1 MAIIY
6 PLALP
11 TTTGIANITLTARNT
26 IGITTSPFTLK
37 QQVQQHAG
45 QRWEAMVT
53 LPPLSRAEADEWV
66 SFLMKLRGSF
76 GTFLLGDPNA
86 TTPRG
91 VAATSYP
98 SDTPLVNGASQTGAE
113 LAVDNMTASI
123 TDYLRAGD
131 YFQLGGGQNSRLYK
145 ILNDVNTDASGEATF
160 DIWPNLRSSP
170 NDNDVLTFSTPQ
182 TVFRLANNQTDF
194 NINQASIYVLSFR
207 AVEAL

>member
-1 MAIIY
+1 MAINY

-37 QQVQQHAG
+37 QQVQKHAG

-53 LPPLSRAEADEWV
+53 LPPLDRDEAEEWI
-66 SFLMKLRGSF
+66 SFLMKLSGSF

-91 VAATSYP
+91 GIKNYP
-98 SDTPLVNGASQTGAE
+98 TDAMQVNGAGQSGNSLNIDQA
-113 LAVDNMTASI
+113 TASI
-123 TDYLRAGD
+123 TGYLKAGD
-131 YFQLGGGQNSRLYK
+131 YLKIGSASTAELYK
-145 ILNDVNTDASGEATF
+145 VLSDADSNASGEVTV
-160 DIWPNLRSSP
+160 DIWPNLRTTHADTERVYAA
-170 NDNDVLTFSTPQ
+170 NTTG
-182 TVFRLANNQTDF
+182 VFRLANNQTDF
-194 NINQASIYVLSFR
+194 NINQASIYGLSFR